1 MIKANEIESLG
12 FIKKES
18 IGWAKFRKNNF
29 ELVEIPT
36 SNGLLI
42 GFEYQYDSQ
51 SKYKILNMNQLKQIY
66 FIITGKDLY
75 ND

>member
-36 SNGLLI
+36 SKGLLI